1 MEIETVTDKGACMV
15 WIEGE
20 MTIYNAVEMKKGLE
34 QCLKASGEIRVD
46 LSRVSEMDTSGVQ
59 LLLLAKREALRLKR
73 GLKITSH
80 SHATRSVYELYN
92 LAHHFEDPGA

>member
-1 MEIETVTDKGACMV
+1 MDISTKMEKGACV
-15 WIEGE
+15 VRIEGE
-20 MTIYNAVEMKKGLE
+20 MTIYNAIEIKKGLDRW
-34 QCLKASGEIRVD
+34 LNGAGEIHMD
-46 LSRVSEMDTSGVQ
+46 LSQVSEIDTSGVQ
-59 LLLLAKREALRLKR
+59 LLLLARREALRLKR